1 MAKSSKK
8 MSDVPASES
17 GSVAP
22 SDGSTQANGT
32 TKPAKQAKTKSAAQK
47 TRKTTPRAKVSD
59 KPPQATSDKEVSA
72 RKPRSPRK
80 AAPREPFTDDDIRIR
95 AYFIAQHRT
104 REGIPG
110 SSADDWL
117 EARRQL
123 QAEAN
128 GRA

>member
-1 MAKSSKK
+1 MAKSLKK
-8 MSDVPASES
+8 VSDVPASES
-17 GSVAP
+17 GLVAS

-32 TKPAKQAKTKSAAQK
+32 TKPVKQAKTKSAARK

-59 KPPQATSDKEVSA
+59 KASRATSDKEVSA
-72 RKPRSPRK
+72 RKPRGARK
-80 AAPREPFTDDDIRIR
+80 TGPAESFTDDDIRIR
-95 AYFIAQHRT
+95 AYFIAEYRT
-104 REGIPG
+104 REGILG

-128 GRA
+128 RRA